1 MPAVS
6 EKQRSLMEAVAHNPA
21 FAKKVGIAQSVGK
34 EFVGKDGKSA
44 QDMTDEECDELSS
57 AFSKWIKEEKQEP
70 EHAADKII
78 AFDDAALSSRRI
90 DEDGR
95 LHVFPTNISKA
106 NVCPYRGSEI
116 PGSEALNLDPNK
128 IYMLLRDPNE
138 LAKAAA
144 TFNNVP
150 LLTKHVPVNV
160 DEPMPHLVVGSTGT
174 DATFNSPYLVNSLV
188 VWDAGAIA
196 GIEHNQQKELSC
208 AYRYDADMTPGEYE
222 GVKYDGAMRNI
233 RANHVALVES
243 GRAGSDVVV
252 GDENPR
258 EDFIMPV
265 KARPSYKSIA
275 AFGAITGFI
284 APKLAMDQKFDA
296 LPVKAI
302 LSDTNAKNWLQRK
315 PRLAEALRSG
325 MSKIA
330 LDADME
336 DIHKLLDS
344 LDDEDG
350 MAGDEDKDDED
361 KKKAAED
368 EDKDDDDK
376 DKKAED
382 EEDDDD
388 KKKDDK
394 KAEDGEE
401 TAGMDKKGMDK
412 KAMDAAIA
420 SAVKQSEART
430 VARMRAVQDAEKI
443 VRPLVGDVAA
453 MDSAEDIYRFALDQR
468 GVDLTGVHKSAYK
481 PMVEMMLKQDADR
494 PVSHISSDGNMAHD
508 SAGSAAL
515 DKWVPDVKRIGLV

>member
-1 MPAVS
+1 
-6 EKQRSLMEAVAHNPA
+6 MEGVAHNPA
-21 FAKKVGIAQSVGK
+21 FAKKVGISKSVGK

-44 QDMTDEECDELSS
+44 QDMTDEEWDELSS

-78 AFDDAALSSRRI
+78 AFDSLSSRRI

-208 AYRYDADMTPGEYE
+208 AYRYEADMVIGEFE
-222 GVKYDGAMRNI
+222 GTKYDGVMRNI

-252 GDENPR
+252 GDDNPR

-275 AFGAITGFI
+275 ALGAITGFI

-350 MAGDEDKDDED
+350 MAGDAEEMDEEEKKKKEAED
-361 KKKAAED
+361 KKAMD
-368 EDKDDDDK
+368 EEEEKK
-376 DKKAED
+376 KEEEKKAED
-382 EEDDDD
+382 A
-388 KKKDDK
+388 KSAK
-394 KAEDGEE
+394 DGEE
-401 TAGMDKKGMDK
+401 TSGMDK

-420 SAVKQSEART
+420 DAVKQSEART

-468 GVDLTGVHKSAYK
+468 DVDLTDVHKSAYK
-481 PMVEMMLKQDADR
+481 PMVEFLLKNENER
-494 PVSHISSDGNMAHD
+494 PAPRDDYTGGGMAHD

-515 DKWVPDVKRIGLV
+515 DKWVPDAKRIGLV